1 MKEEKGDLKEMKEE
15 RHATKSENQKGF
27 SRKKG
32 QEVNRKK

>member
-1 MKEEKGDLKEMKEE
+1 MKEENGDLKEVKEE
-15 RHATKSENQKGF
+15 RRFTKNEDQKRF